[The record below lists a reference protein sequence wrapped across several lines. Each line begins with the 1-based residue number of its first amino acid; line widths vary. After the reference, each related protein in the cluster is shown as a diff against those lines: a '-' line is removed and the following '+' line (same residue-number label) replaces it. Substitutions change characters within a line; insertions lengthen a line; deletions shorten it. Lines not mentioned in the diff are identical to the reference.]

1 MWPVCLIV
9 LGVVF
14 LFCGLAICRAAGAI
28 TEQEIEAAKPKESD
42 AMPKTPWKDPA
53 TTIVLSAVQQAE
65 LMRIYREEYVE
76 QCIWPEMPLLAFLRA
91 VEDHQRPDKPIEVE
105 LLFAQRHLLRVFAN
119 DHQLSWLR
127 YAIDRAI
134 EPKEQ
139 LT

>member
-9 LGVVF
+9 LAVVF
-14 LFCGLAICRAAGAI
+14 VLCGLAVYRAASAI
-28 TEQEIEAAKPKESD
+28 TEQEIVAVNPKESD

-53 TTIVLSAVQQAE
+53 TTIVLSAEQQAE
-65 LMRIYREEYVE
+65 LIQIYREEYVE

>member
-1 MWPVCLIV
+1 MWPICLIV

-14 LFCGLAICRAAGAI
+14 LLCGLAICRAAAAI
-28 TEQEIEAAKPKESD
+28 TEQEIVAATPKESN

-53 TTIVLSAVQQAE
+53 TTIVLSAEQQAE

-134 EPKEQ
+134 EQKEQ